1 MRVTG
6 GKKGVEKNNGLGFK
20 CPKQKKPRQ
29 LVGHTHQLLKRN
41 EYEKKKKQEHC
52 KMAHRLAFLS
62 TPPLCIVTF
71 LNIRWCTCK
80 QTPILTMLS
89 QVLAWSLGA

>member
-6 GKKGVEKNNGLGFK
+6 GKKGVEKNNVLGFK
-20 CPKQKKPRQ
+20 CPKQEKPGQ
-29 LVGHTHQLLKRN
+29 LVRHAHQLLKRN
-41 EYEKKKKQEHC
+41 EFEKKHC
-52 KMAHRLAFLS
+52 KMAHRLAFPS

-71 LNIRWCTCK
+71 LNIRRCKRK